1 MMPDRNLT
9 LVAGALPRRPSGK
22 VARLRNA
29 IARRWRMEGSWISL
43 PLSAEPVKP
52 RDVIPLLD
60 GWIRRLE
67 REAAGGQSH

>member
-1 MMPDRNLT
+1 
-9 LVAGALPRRPSGK
+9 
-22 VARLRNA
+22 
-29 IARRWRMEGSWISL
+29 MEGSWISL
-43 PLSAEPVKP
+43 PLPAEPVKP